1 MQISNKERNLAKTA
15 TENQRFLILRV
26 QKSMSETI
34 FYHISELKCA
44 TKEPPTPQLLLS
56 HSSHVFMQL

>member
-44 TKEPPTPQLLLS
+44 AKEPPTP
-56 HSSHVFMQL
+56 